1 MSEIKYVDTYID
13 MTDQDLA
20 RELVGKKI
28 IKINTEYNTITL
40 HDGTV
45 LKFHDMR
52 LPSFGGH
59 PISADFVSVGEDV
72 HCES

>member
-1 MSEIKYVDTYID
+1 MIEPIRKLSHDIAELISVLGIILDRRKI
-13 MTDQDLA
+13 
-20 RELVGKKI
+20 ELVESLVTF
-28 IKINTEYNTITL
+28 NTE
-40 HDGTV
+40 V
-45 LKFHDMR
+45 EVVR